1 MRGQDGSVARGP
13 RRLRLAVL
21 LAVAAAAVALGRLGQ
36 GQGLC
41 FLSLFLWGG
50 FLGFLGCPFLVTLLH
65 HATRGSRWS
74 AALLRRSG
82 FRLHGFRA
90 GAKQVGVSQHC
101 CRSPGWFLA

>member
-1 MRGQDGSVARGP
+1 MRGQDGSVARRP

-21 LAVAAAAVALGRLGQ
+21 LAVAAAVALGRLGH

-50 FLGFLGCPFLVTLLH
+50 FLGFFGGPFLVTLLH
-65 HATRGSRWS
+65 HATRGRWS
-74 AALLRRSG
+74 AALLCRSG

-90 GAKQVGVSQHC
+90 GAKQVGVS
-101 CRSPGWFLA
+101 RSIVVVVLVGF